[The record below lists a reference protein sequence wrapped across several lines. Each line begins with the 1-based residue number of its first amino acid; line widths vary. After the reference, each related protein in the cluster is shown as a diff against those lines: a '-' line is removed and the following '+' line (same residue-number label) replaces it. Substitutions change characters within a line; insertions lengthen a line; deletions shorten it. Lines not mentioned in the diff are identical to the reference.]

1 MDAIAKYSAVQGTQQ
16 KLAVQKDSTCSPK
29 AGDSEVLLSAF
40 YDVASPV
47 FAWIIFRL
55 FFFSSGYL

>member
-47 FAWIIFRL
+47 FA
-55 FFFSSGYL
+55 